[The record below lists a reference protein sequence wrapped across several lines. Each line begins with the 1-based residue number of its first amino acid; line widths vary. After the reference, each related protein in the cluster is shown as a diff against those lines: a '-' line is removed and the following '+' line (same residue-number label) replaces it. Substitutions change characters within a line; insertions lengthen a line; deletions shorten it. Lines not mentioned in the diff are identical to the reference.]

1 MGRGFTFTA
10 GLWAVPLLPDVIR
23 EAVFSG
29 TVLADLVDES
39 GTNLTTDNPG
49 ISVMV
54 PAAERAVLKVHI
66 REVIGAESRVT
77 WILGGDVGDGD
88 LTVLEHG
95 DSLAAANDIQVAQ
108 ANVAATMSNPDCED
122 TRAGSLNR

>member
-10 GLWAVPLLPDVIR
+10 GLRAVPLLPDVIR

-39 GTNLTTDNPG
+39 GTNLTLDNPG

-54 PAAERAVLKVHI
+54 PAAHHLKIWVQI
-66 REVIGAESRVT
+66 SLLGARSALFTLLGITEDSSGSPLFSISR
-77 WILGGDVGDGD
+77 
-88 LTVLEHG
+88 
-95 DSLAAANDIQVAQ
+95 
-108 ANVAATMSNPDCED
+108 
-122 TRAGSLNR
+122 